1 MGTLIGW
8 EFESEARAKGFTLI
22 AGVDEVGRGPLA
34 GPVVAGAVILP
45 EDFDCTGINDSK
57 KLNAEQREKAYERI
71 MADATAV
78 GFGIIGPSVIDEI
91 NILRATH
98 MAMKAALDDL
108 GVVCDFVFVDGL
120 PVQGLCVNCTA
131 LVKGDSRCVSIAA
144 ASIVAKVTRD
154 RMMQECDL
162 VYPQYGFGTQMGYGT
177 KDHLAAIQKHG
188 PCPHHRMSFAPIKQ
202 ESVNCVLPGLE

>member
-8 EFESEARAKGFTLI
+8 EFESEARAKGFSLI

-57 KLNAEQREKAYERI
+57 KLNAEQRTKAYERI

-98 MAMKAALDDL
+98 IAMKSALNNL

-120 PVQGLCVNCTA
+120 PVQGLCANCTA

-154 RMMQECDL
+154 RMMQELDL
-162 VYPQYGFGTQMGYGT
+162 EYPQYGFAAHMGYGT
-177 KDHLAAIQKHG
+177 REHIEAIQKHG

-202 ESVNCVLPGLE
+202 ESINCVLPGLE